1 MKQYRI
7 LISRT
12 DRVGD
17 VVLSTPLPREIKR
30 NFPDSFLAVLLRPYT
45 KDIYLNNPYID
56 QIILFDPDEKSNSFI
71 GKLKEIKKY
80 RFSHALML
88 LPNERIN
95 WLLFFAGIRTRIGV
109 GHKLYQYLTFTKYVD
124 RKKYNPLRH
133 EADYCMDLARKIG
146 VNPKSLD
153 TEIFLTEEEKKKVAG
168 KRKVLL
174 CDNKIV
180 IGIHSSS
187 GNSSPNWT
195 PEEYLKLILKL
206 KEFTGVKILVTDNK
220 IPDAL
225 RNIED
230 VEYPNE
236 NKNLREA
243 ILNFA
248 SLDLLVSS
256 STGPMHISAALKIKT
271 LSLFCPLTAC
281 SPKLWGP
288 LGNNST
294 IVLPEEGY
302 CENKCPGD
310 PKKCTFSGE
319 GGIKNK
325 QVIDSIKKIFDN
337 I

>member
-288 LGNNST
+288 LGNDST

>member
-71 GKLKEIKKY
+71 GKMKEIKKY

-288 LGNNST
+288 LGNDST

>member
-220 IPDAL
+220 IPDSL

-288 LGNNST
+288 LGNDST